1 MNRYEFE
8 DLISD
13 YLEGGMS
20 FKKTKEFE
28 AFLDNNEEAE
38 LLVNNVRNSISNLN
52 RLDKIVI
59 SNGFNEKLLS
69 IIEHK
74 KPINI
79 DSKKSIYGFSP
90 LNAAIFSTL
99 CISIIFFSYSLI
111 RPSNV
116 FSTDRSENV
125 NFLNENYKSS
135 INSSLITDDNNLS
148 SSVKED
154 SLKKSDKKYKVN
166 KANKIKFVNN

>member
-1 MNRYEFE
+1 MISIGIIPARGGSKSIPLKNIKLFNGKP
-8 DLISD
+8 LIEYTIESA
-13 YLEGGMS
+13 LKSG
-20 FKKTKEFE
+20 
-28 AFLDNNEEAE
+28 
-38 LLVNNVRNSISNLN
+38 V
-52 RLDKIVI
+52 LDKIVV

-69 IIEHK
+69 IVKHK
-74 KPINI
+74 KSINI